1 MHQNTLRGLAVP
13 GPAGGDY
20 ALPRPPSRNGGLLL
34 REGGKRGLGPTYKG
48 REGRGGYFSGGQ
60 KGGERRWKGR
70 GVNSPQSLKVKVPS

>member
-1 MHQNTLRGLAVP
+1 MRSPGLLAAT
-13 GPAGGDY
+13 GE
-20 ALPRPPSRNGGLLL
+20 LLL